1 MDKTIQSTFEIV
13 KGSIPPLRSRASDA
27 GLDIAVQETTVV
39 NPGETVYLRA
49 GVKFFL
55 APDMCVNVITRS
67 STFKKGVVV
76 IPTIVDSNYR
86 HEISTIV
93 TNTSDKPVT
102 IEKGSRLA
110 QCLLQ
115 KWYRFANE
123 DFEHFL
129 DDERDEDHKFGSS
142 GG

>member
-1 MDKTIQSTFEIV
+1 MSNIIKSRFEV
-13 KGSIPPLRSRASDA
+13 VEGSIPPLRSRASDA

-76 IPTIVDSNYR
+76 IPTIVDSNYK

-93 TNTSDKPVT
+93 TNTSDKPVK

-115 KWYRFANE
+115 KWYRFDNE
-123 DFEHFL
+123 QFDHSFE
-129 DDERDEDHKFGSS
+129 DKREEDHKFGSS
-142 GG
+142 GV